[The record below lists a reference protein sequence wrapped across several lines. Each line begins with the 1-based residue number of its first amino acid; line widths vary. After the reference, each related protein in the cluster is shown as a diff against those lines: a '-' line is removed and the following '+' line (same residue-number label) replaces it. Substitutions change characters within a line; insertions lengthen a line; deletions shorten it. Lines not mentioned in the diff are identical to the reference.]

1 MLYSTGVPFPFK
13 TEFVCK
19 VADAQQGGKALHV
32 AFGPYRVNPKRE
44 FFHINPE
51 LVLLPLPSSSAALY
65 RLRVD

>member
-1 MLYSTGVPFPFK
+1 M
-13 TEFVCK
+13 

-44 FFHINPE
+44 FFQINPE
-51 LVLLPLPSSSAALY
+51 LVLLPLPSSPAAMF